1 MYSLKF
7 DISISGAS
15 SKKVFLLI
23 LFFKLIFISLIYFD
37 LKLLTLFL
45 FISAAIS
52 DFLDGYLARLF
63 NVESKIG
70 EILDPIADK
79 ILLVSTLLTIVMF
92 LESIFIGLMSL
103 FLISREF
110 WVSALRIG
118 TSSSNNKLSVTFL
131 AKLKTATQFL
141 ALSTYFISIQQKFAM
156 GLLIADFILFLSLI
170 LSLKTAL
177 DYTRTFYIQLDH
189 PGNAN

>member
-1 MYSLKF
+1 M
-7 DISISGAS
+7 
-15 SKKVFLLI
+15 
-23 LFFKLIFISLIYFD
+23 
-37 LKLLTLFL
+37 
-45 FISAAIS
+45 
-52 DFLDGYLARLF
+52 
-63 NVESKIG
+63 
-70 EILDPIADK
+70 
-79 ILLVSTLLTIVMF
+79 
-92 LESIFIGLMSL
+92 GLMSL

-177 DYTRTFYIQLDH
+177 DYTRTFYIQLDR

>member
-1 MYSLKF
+1 MEKF
-7 DISISGAS
+7 VNLLTVYRIIAS
-15 SKKVFLLI
+15 PI
-23 LFFKLIFISLIYFD
+23 IFISLIYFD

-131 AKLKTATQFL
+131 AKVKTATQFL